1 MKLRLI
7 GVNHRTAPVALRDG
21 LAVGAQGLPG
31 FLSAFHERF
40 PQGEVVL
47 LSTCNRTELYVASPA
62 TADAGAQACLEFL
75 SQHTGTP
82 HAVLAQAAVVH
93 EQRDAV
99 AHLLRVTAGL
109 DAMAVGESQVLGQVR
124 RAYDAAGTAGTAGRV
139 MHRLFQSALKGAR
152 KARRESGVEAMDQSV
167 STMAVEFAG
176 GLFASF
182 ADKHVAGVGA
192 GEITKATL
200 QRMLTL
206 KPAGTCVV
214 NRSAAAGAALAQ
226 TLGLGPGGARPWE
239 QLDDVLVEADVVIT
253 GTAAPTAVITRD
265 RFRPLLKR
273 RRNRPLF
280 LIDLAVPRDVEPS
293 VGELP
298 DVYLYNLD
306 DLNAALAQVPGRRER
321 IDACAEVAQRAAH
334 DCWAALERRDVGQVV
349 KQLRTRLL
357 DIGEREGRRTAG
369 KLAARAH
376 AVPAGAGGQGE
387 GSADGGGAMDADEIA
402 RLLDEH
408 THRMVNKI
416 MHLPLSRID
425 PGAGHEAE
433 LDGGDL
439 GALCRLFGL
448 DDTAPDTDANTDAN
462 TAPDG
467 GADPHAA
474 ADGDTA

>member
-21 LAVGAQGLPG
+21 LAVGAEGLPA
-31 FLSAFHERF
+31 FLAAFRERF
-40 PQGEVVL
+40 SYGEAVL
-47 LSTCNRTELYVASPA
+47 LSTCNRTELYVATPDTSDPG
-62 TADAGAQACLEFL
+62 ADALLAFL
-75 SQHTGTP
+75 AEQTGTAADTLSGA
-82 HAVLAQAAVVH
+82 AVLR
-93 EQRDAV
+93 EQRDA
-99 AHLLRVTAGL
+99 ASHLLRVTAGL

-124 RAYDAAGTAGTAGRV
+124 RAYEAAGAAGTARRGL
-139 MHRLFQSALKGAR
+139 HRLFQSALKGAR
-152 KARRESGVEAMDQSV
+152 KARRESGVETMDQSV

-176 GLFASF
+176 GLFESF
-182 ADKHVAGVGA
+182 ADKHLAGVGA

-200 QRMLTL
+200 QRMLAL

-226 TLGLGPGGARPWE
+226 TLGLGPKGARPWE
-239 QLDDVLVEADVVIT
+239 QLDEVLVEADVVIT
-253 GTAAPTAVITRD
+253 GTAAPEPVITRD

-306 DLNAALAQVPGRRER
+306 DLNAALAEVPGRRER
-321 IDACAEVAQRAAH
+321 LADCADLAERAAH
-334 DCWAALERRDVGQVV
+334 DCWAALERRDVGVVV
-349 KQLRTRLL
+349 KQLRARLL
-357 DIGEREGRRTAG
+357 AIGQREGQRTAS
-369 KLAARAH
+369 KLAARAD
-376 AVPAGAGGQGE
+376 AVPAGAGAGSDGQ
-387 GSADGGGAMDADEIA
+387 DGREAGRADADEIA

-408 THRMVNKI
+408 THRLVNKI

-425 PGAGHEAE
+425 PGTGHEAE

-448 DDTAPDTDANTDAN
+448 DGSAEDAEKAQREK
-462 TAPDG
+462 
-467 GADPHAA
+467 
-474 ADGDTA
+474 